1 MKKKAFIWTI
11 VSLALTVPIITL
23 GLLVRARFLPAV
35 EVPILLYERIAQAPD
50 GKYTVPVDLFYFQMR
65 DLAQN
70 GYRTVSP
77 ARLRA
82 YKVWGY
88 PLPEQPFLI
97 TFDNA
102 YRDLLITV
110 APILKEQNFTAVV
123 NLATTYI
130 AQKPAESYALSGEA
144 MMSWPEVREA
154 MKDGTFSFGGHTRN
168 MVDLNRHE
176 KPFNEIRASRTDIK
190 RATGVKSTVFSYPFG
205 NYSSELAQAAKEAK
219 INFAMTYGDIVAK
232 IGPKTDFLALPR
244 IRVVGGVHTFS
255 AKVIE
260 RQSPGFFGVVKVTH
274 PSGPNFP
281 MSVIVFGVDSTKPL
295 AEMDCES
302 IKADETIEIPI
313 PSTVKF
319 PVEVEIVDKNRVLL
333 YFVNLIPKNA
343 VERDQNAVGVPVN
356 IDYPVTIE
364 PVL

>member
-1 MKKKAFIWTI
+1 MKKKALIHTI
-11 VSLALTVPIITL
+11 IVLALTLSVVTV
-23 GLLVRARFLPAV
+23 GLLVRARFLPDV
-35 EVPILLYERIAQAPD
+35 EVPILLYDRIAQASD
-50 GKYTVPVDLFYFQMR
+50 DRYTVPVDLFYLQMR
-65 DLAQN
+65 DLSQN
-70 GYRTVSP
+70 DYRTVTP

-82 YKVWGY
+82 YKTWGY
-88 PLPEQPFLI
+88 PLPEQPFMI
-97 TFDNA
+97 TFDKA
-102 YRDLLITV
+102 YRDLLTTV

-130 AQKPAESYALSGEA
+130 AQKPDESHALSGEA

-154 MKDGTFSFGGHTRN
+154 IKDGLFSFGGHTRN

-190 RATGVKSTVFSYPFG
+190 RATGVRSTVFSYPFG
-205 NYSSELAQAAKEAK
+205 NYSPELAKAAKEAK
-219 INFAMTYGDIVAK
+219 INFAMTYGDTVAT
-232 IGPKTDFLALPR
+232 IGSRTDFFAIPR
-244 IRVVGGVHTFS
+244 LRVLGGVHTFS
-255 AKVIE
+255 ATVIE

-281 MSVIVFGVDSTKPL
+281 MSVVVFGVDSYKPL

-302 IKADETIEIPI
+302 IPSDETIEIPI

-319 PVEVEIVDKNRVLL
+319 PVEVEILDKNRVLL
-333 YFVNLIPKNA
+333 YFANLIPKNA
-343 VERDQNAVGVPVN
+343 VQRDQNAVGVPVN
-356 IDYPVTIE
+356 IDYKIDIE